1 MNYSPTA
8 LDFEDHVCPLC
19 ERPTVHGY
27 CPHCEYPDF
36 PDPNPNVHA
45 DVQAMIGALQIL
57 IEKLE
62 SSGATNRFDAIRIL
76 GAFHEK
82 VIADAAFALS
92 AYYDRVES

>member
-1 MNYSPTA
+1 MCNYST
-8 LDFEDHVCPLC
+8 DFEGHVCPLC

-36 PDPNPNVHA
+36 SDPIPDVQP
-45 DVQAMIGALQIL
+45 DIQAMIGALQIL

-62 SSGATNRFDAIRIL
+62 VSGATDRFEAIRLL

-92 AYYDRVES
+92 SYYDRLQS